1 MKSRLPTKRQLKSN
15 QSVIISVLK
24 GRITVEI
31 CPKSEAELNME
42 KEFSHVDQDGK
53 VKMVDVSDKEITER
67 TARAAGEV
75 KMQPETLM
83 MIKEGNIKKG
93 AVIEAARI
101 AGIMGAK
108 KTSELIPMCHP
119 LLLSSIKVEFELD
132 YEDKIVIRAE
142 VKNSGQTGVE
152 MEALTAVNTAA
163 LTIYDMAKAVD
174 RSMEIGKIKLLYKA
188 GGKSGVYERR
198 E

>member
-1 MKSRLPTKRQLKSN
+1 
-15 QSVIISVLK
+15 
-24 GRITVEI
+24 
-31 CPKSEAELNME
+31 
-42 KEFSHVDQDGK
+42 
-53 VKMVDVSDKEITER
+53 
-67 TARAAGEV
+67 
-75 KMQPETLM
+75 

-108 KTSELIPMCHP
+108 KTSDLIPMCHP
-119 LLLSSIKVEFELD
+119 LLLSSIKVNFELD

-152 MEALTAVNTAA
+152 MEALTAVNLAA

-188 GGKSGVYERR
+188 GGKSGIYERR

>member
-1 MKSRLPTKRQLKSN
+1 
-15 QSVIISVLK
+15 
-24 GRITVEI
+24 
-31 CPKSEAELNME
+31 
-42 KEFSHVDQDGK
+42 
-53 VKMVDVSDKEITER
+53 VKMVDVSEKDITQRKAIAGGEITMEP
-67 TARAAGEV
+67 A
-75 KMQPETLM
+75 TLR

-93 AVIEAARI
+93 AVLETARI

-119 LLLSSIKVEFELD
+119 LLLSSIKVDFD
-132 YEDKIVIRAE
+132 TNFEDKIKIKAE

-163 LTIYDMAKAVD
+163 LTIYDMCKAVD
-174 RSMEIGKIKLLYKA
+174 RSMTINDVKLLYKS
-188 GGKSGVYERR
+188 GGKSGTYERK

>member
-1 MKSRLPTKRQLKSN
+1 
-15 QSVIISVLK
+15 
-24 GRITVEI
+24 
-31 CPKSEAELNME
+31 ME
-42 KEFSHVDQDGK
+42 KEFSHVGQDGK
-53 VKMVDVSDKEITER
+53 VKMVDVSEKEVTQR
-67 TARAAGEV
+67 TARAAGEI
-75 KMQPETLM
+75 KMQPETLQ
-83 MIKEGNIKKG
+83 MIKDGNIKKG

-119 LLLSSIKVEFELD
+119 LLLSSIKVDFELN

-152 MEALTAVNTAA
+152 MEALTAVNIAA

-188 GGKSGVYERR
+188 GGKSGIYEHS